1 MSNISMLHTVAQGLD
16 YLLPQVVFVGG
27 SITELYATD
36 SAATEVRPTDDVDC
50 VIELVSYSNLNDLEE
65 KLRKLKFINDMES
78 GVICRW
84 KYAGLQVDIMPDDA
98 SILGFSNE
106 WYKKG
111 MTHTFD
117 YTFNDGTVIRYFEPA
132 YFLASKFVALN
143 DRGGIDWRGS
153 TDFED
158 IIYVLDNRTNLLDE
172 LKTTDKEVVTFLKSE
187 YEKLLSKN
195 NLEELVACTLPSNP
209 DEERIHFVINVIQQI
224 VEL

>member
-1 MSNISMLHTVAQGLD
+1 M
-16 YLLPQVVFVGG
+16 FVGG
-27 SITELYATD
+27 SVTELYATD

-65 KLRKLKFINDMES
+65 KLRKLKFTNDRVS

-84 KYAGLQVDIMPDDA
+84 KYAGLQVDIMPDDV

-106 WYKKG
+106 WYQKG
-111 MTHTFD
+111 MTHTLD
-117 YTFNDGTVIRYFEPA
+117 YTFNDGTVIRYFESA

-143 DRGGIDWRGS
+143 DRGGNGWRGS
-153 TDFED
+153 SDFED

-187 YEKLLSKN
+187 YKKLLSKS
-195 NLEELVACTLPSNP
+195 NLEELIACTLPSNS
-209 DEERIHFVINVIQQI
+209 DEERIYFVINVIQQI
-224 VEL
+224 AELGS